1 MISKKAKKIIVAL
14 VLAIAW
20 FSLIFW
26 SAIMLLNSPKIN
38 PDVNKDKVQQHENQN
53 ETQKQEIEKTN
64 QTETQKETNEK

>member
-1 MISKKAKKIIVAL
+1 MISKKAKKIIVVL

-26 SAIMLLNSPKIN
+26 SAIMLLSNPTIN
-38 PDVNKDKVQQHENQN
+38 PDVNKDKVQQHETQNQ
-53 ETQKQEIEKTN
+53 ETEKTT

>member
-38 PDVNKDKVQQHENQN
+38 PDVNKDKVQQHETQNQ
-53 ETQKQEIEKTN
+53 EVEKTT
-64 QTETQKETNEK
+64 QTETQKETTK

>member
-26 SAIMLLNSPKIN
+26 SAIMLLSNPKIN
-38 PDVNKDKVQQHENQN
+38 PDVNKDKVQQHETQNQ
-53 ETQKQEIEKTN
+53 EVEKTT

>member
-26 SAIMLLNSPKIN
+26 SAIMLLNNPKIN
-38 PDVNKDKVQQHENQN
+38 PDVNKDKVQQHETQNQ
-53 ETQKQEIEKTN
+53 EVEKTT
-64 QTETQKETNEK
+64 QTETQKETTEK